1 MGKSQPCT
9 IPKEGMNKYFYTN
22 SKTVP
27 KHTLSLLGISYTLY
41 SSLQILFNDKLKCA
55 INEVMKI
62 ITFKKRLNLK
72 APCEIIGGWQFG
84 DIWEIDCKE
93 GMVRIL
99 RVKPLR
105 RVVVEFFWFFGKK
118 KNTPKKIRLW
128 YYVEVER
135 GLLRNNDLTF
145 SLINNEYIYA
155 NLKHKN
161 RKQSTQNTKI
171 GNNPRISPKHK
182 NRKLQLIKRI

>member
-41 SSLQILFNDKLKCA
+41 SSLQILFNDKLKYA

-84 DIWEIDCKE
+84 DIGEIDCKKGMLRIFGVLDGDRIVGGRE
-93 GMVRIL
+93 GC
-99 RVKPLR
+99 
-105 RVVVEFFWFFGKK
+105 
-118 KNTPKKIRLW
+118 
-128 YYVEVER
+128 
-135 GLLRNNDLTF
+135 
-145 SLINNEYIYA
+145 
-155 NLKHKN
+155 
-161 RKQSTQNTKI
+161 I
-171 GNNPRISPKHK
+171 GSH
-182 NRKLQLIKRI
+182 